1 MKRLAQAAPIQRQ
14 QFLQNSISIFAGM
27 QAVLAI
33 AGNPAR
39 FERDLI
45 GTERTEE
52 QVGEPALHIVGGLRV
67 SVAVTDQATG
77 TQVGTRR
84 RESP

>member
-52 QVGEPALHIVGGLRV
+52 QVGEPAWQFKPSNRPVASIFV
-67 SVAVTDQATG
+67 S
-77 TQVGTRR
+77 
-84 RESP
+84 